1 MRRPWNFNADTLIR
15 VNSEPAAIEAL
26 EIGAPEVI
34 RSADELNG
42 GAGDRRSTVAGRLL
56 RLAGDTATRSQNQ
69 HQNNRG
75 DSIAQESF
83 LTPIRTPLE
92 PYEGRLSRQRG
103 CR

>member
-15 VNSEPAAIEAL
+15 VDSEPAAIEAL
-26 EIGAPEVI
+26 EIRAPEVI
-34 RSADELNG
+34 RGADELNG

-56 RLAGDTATRSQNQ
+56 RLAGHAAARSQKQ

-83 LTPIRTPLE
+83 LTPIRAPLE
-92 PYEGRLSRQRG
+92 PYEGRLSRPRG